1 MMKVWLA
8 KRFYRLDNGF
18 WAHWLFIKHQI
29 GKCTAR

>member
-1 MMKVWLA
+1 MKVWLA

-29 GKCTAR
+29 GK